1 MASAQYLYRRESGI
15 YFVRLCVPTR
25 LKAAV
30 GKGEIH
36 RSTGCRDF
44 RLAKIVAAELGAEWH
59 QAIRA
64 LERMDIG
71 KIKAGSLRLLGEGF
85 IPLEEAASELGTSA
99 GALATELSALQAPFS
114 IEARHWLGWPVENI
128 HETLEHVFDELG
140 QQEVVISESRLGGK
154 DAQVRFTGRLTFR
167 FPDEAVEIAQRTTPA
182 GVCQFVVWPS
192 KDRYF
197 VCDLPGQTIRA
208 GELEVRKIDVE
219 RLRGAL
225 ASKVTP
231 EMLTASLAEQSR
243 IGATRP
249 TSPSAVPGLRFSGF
263 AEEYLARNN
272 GLWKPDQQA
281 RRKDQCD
288 AFQQLM
294 GDPMLSEITRQLM
307 RQFGD
312 RIARIPDERHN
323 VRRKYKSDADFLEL
337 VQLADQHNLPRLTIQ
352 AQKRLLDGL
361 AEIFSWAVAETV
373 MQTNPAK
380 GLGSDVERKSGA
392 TRVKAH
398 EQRDEMAVEDLQRI
412 MSASW
417 YAKGHG
423 ERTARGIYFSY
434 RPHYYWLP
442 LLALFTGGRLNEL
455 AQLYLADIKTTDGGT
470 PYIDFN
476 LEGADKLNVDDS
488 DQPAT
493 TDKSLKTISS
503 AREIPIHKSLLE
515 LGFLEYCAALRKAGH
530 VRLFPELKFDAKKG
544 YGKAAGKWFNE
555 RFLGHNLKI
564 ERNGRKTFH
573 SLRHNYATALGAVG
587 VPTTV
592 KSDLMGHA
600 RELPL
605 VESRYEKSAVL
616 AAMKIHIDK
625 IDHKLLP
632 ITKFSIADGLAAIDD
647 ALGLKETR
655 KGRTA
660 RSS

>member
-1 MASAQYLYRRESGI
+1 VASAQYLYRRESGI

-36 RSTGCRDF
+36 RSTGCRDY

-85 IPLEEAASELGTSA
+85 MPLEEAASELGTSA
-99 GALATELSALQAPFS
+99 ATLAAELSSIQAPFS
-114 IEARHWLGWPVENI
+114 VEAKNWLGWSVENI
-128 HETLEHVFDELG
+128 RETLEHVFDELG

-154 DAQVRFTGRLTFR
+154 GAQLRFTGRLTFR
-167 FPDEAVEIAQRTTPA
+167 FPDEAVEIAQSPA
-182 GVCQFVVWPS
+182 PVGVCQFAVWPS
-192 KDRYF
+192 KDRHF
-197 VCDLPGQTIRA
+197 VCDLPGQPIRV
-208 GELEVRKIDVE
+208 GELEVRKSDVE

-231 EMLTASLAEQSR
+231 EMLAASVAEQSR
-243 IGATRP
+243 TGTARSDS
-249 TSPSAVPGLRFSGF
+249 TSPTAVRGLRFSGF
-263 AEEYLARNN
+263 AEEYLARNK
-272 GLWKPDQQA
+272 GLWKPDQQD
-281 RRKDQCD
+281 RRRDQCD

-294 GDPMLSEITRQLM
+294 GDPMLSEITRHLM

-312 RIARIPDERHN
+312 RIARIPDERHI
-323 VRRKYKSDADFLEL
+323 VRRKYKLDADFLEL
-337 VQLADQHNLPRLTIQ
+337 VQLADQHDLPRLTIQ

-361 AEIFSWAVAETV
+361 AEIFSWAVAETF
-373 MQTNPAK
+373 MPTNPAK

-392 TRVKAH
+392 TRIKAH
-398 EQRDEMAVEDLQRI
+398 EQRDEMAVEDLQKI

-417 YAKGHG
+417 YVNGHG
-423 ERTARGIYFSY
+423 ERTAGGIYFSY

-455 AQLYLADIKTTDGGT
+455 AQLYLADVKMTEGGT
-470 PYIDFN
+470 AYIDFN
-476 LEGADKLNVDDS
+476 LEGADKINVDDP
-488 DQPAT
+488 DRPAVA
-493 TDKSLKTISS
+493 DKSLKTISS
-503 AREIPIHKSLLE
+503 ARQIPIHKSLLE
-515 LGFLEYCAALRKAGH
+515 VGFFEYCAALREAGH
-530 VRLFPELKFDAKKG
+530 VRLFPELRFDAKKG

-555 RFLGHNLKI
+555 RFLGRSLKI
-564 ERNGRKTFH
+564 ARDGRKTFH
-573 SLRHNYATALGAVG
+573 SLRHNYATALGAAG

-600 RELPL
+600 RDLPL
-605 VESRYEKSAVL
+605 VEARYEKGALL
-616 AAMKIHIDK
+616 AAMKMHIDK

-632 ITKFSIADGLAAIDD
+632 IAKFSIADGLAAIDD
-647 ALGLKETR
+647 ALGLKVAR
-655 KGRTA
+655 KGRA
-660 RSS
+660 GS